1 MGEVEQALRIQRIL
15 CSVSGL
21 VELGTS
27 GGLKAEQG
35 ARWFTLSSQG
45 LPDRAVP
52 SPMLAD
58 SLPGSRDLSK
68 LPAPGDR
75 TIPKAI

>member
-1 MGEVEQALRIQRIL
+1 MGEVDQALRMQRIL
-15 CSVSGL
+15 CNVSGL
-21 VELGTS
+21 VELGDS

-35 ARWFTLSSQG
+35 AQWFIVSNQG
-45 LPDRAVP
+45 LPARSAP

-58 SLPGSRDLSK
+58 SLLGSRDLSK
-68 LPAPGDR
+68 LPAPGER

>member
-1 MGEVEQALRIQRIL
+1 MGEVEQALRIQCIL

-21 VELGTS
+21 VELGNS
-27 GGLKAEQG
+27 DGLKAEQG

-45 LPDRAVP
+45 LPVRTVP

-58 SLPGSRDLSK
+58 SLPESRDLSK
-68 LPAPGDR
+68 LSAPGDC